1 MDLQDVKLGDI
12 DLFMARYD
20 KNNDKKLLFSEFTK
34 AFTPLDDYYSSKL
47 NHRSSYGSLSE
58 KTQFLY
64 RNLWSKHFKLEKQ
77 AEEIRSGLFRSST
90 FNAFDA
96 F

>member
-1 MDLQDVKLGDI
+1 MGDI

-20 KNNDKKLLFSEFTK
+20 KNGDKKLLFSEFTK
-34 AFTPLDDYYSSKL
+34 AFTPLDDYYSQKL